1 MERTL
6 DARLARDGDP
16 SDGTQPGRGGRAG
29 RPDPVPDRAG
39 PGRPPRRSALRARHR
54 QGDAGGRSRGRRRPA
69 RGRRHARGRVSARG
83 DDRLDRRGRRDGR
96 RVSDSYR
103 VAHLDDLD
111 RIAVAGGQYRPIRRR
126 LGVRAF
132 GINAYTAEKAG
143 DQVVEHHTEGA
154 GGGSGRQEELYMVV
168 AGHAEFT
175 VAGETIDA
183 PAGTMVFVPDLTAQR
198 SAVARA
204 DGTTVVVVG
213 GPADA
218 PIPTS
223 PFEYWF
229 AAEPAYRAGD
239 YDRAAQIASE
249 GLAEWPQHA
258 TLHYQLACYR
268 ALAGRRDEAL
278 EHLRIAVA
286 N

>member
-1 MERTL
+1 
-6 DARLARDGDP
+6 
-16 SDGTQPGRGGRAG
+16 
-29 RPDPVPDRAG
+29 
-39 PGRPPRRSALRARHR
+39 
-54 QGDAGGRSRGRRRPA
+54 
-69 RGRRHARGRVSARG
+69 
-83 DDRLDRRGRRDGR
+83 
-96 RVSDSYR
+96 VSDSYR

-126 LGVRAF
+126 PGVRAF

-183 PAGTMVFVPDLTAQR
+183 PAGTMVFVPDVYAKR
-198 SAVARA
+198 GAVATA
-204 DGTTVVVVG
+204 DGTTVLVVG
-213 GPADA
+213 GPADS

-229 AAEPAYRAGD
+229 AAEAPYSAGD
-239 YDRAAQIASE
+239 YDRAVEVASE
-249 GLAEWPQHA
+249 GLAEWPESGQ
-258 TLHYQLACYR
+258 LNYQLACFH
-268 ALAGRRDEAL
+268 ALAGRREKAL
-278 EHLRIAVA
+278 EHLAIAVA
-286 N
+286 NDPRVAEWASNDSDLDSIRDDPTFPKSE